1 MQMHVPLLSIIVFL
15 PLIGSL
21 FVLGSRNRT
30 AMHYVA
36 LVTTLATF
44 AFSLVPLFY
53 FNPELA
59 GFQLE
64 EYFPWIPAWG
74 ISYHL
79 GIDGLS
85 LFLLP
90 LTGLL
95 SVLAVLVSW
104 KRITVKERAYFF
116 SFLILETG
124 MLGVFVSLDTILF
137 YVFWEAMLIPMF
149 LIIGIWGSA
158 NRRYAAIKFLIYTMA
173 GSIFMLVA
181 MIVMAIYTKQYGGH
195 LSFDITVWTQLKLPE
210 NIQYWLFAAFFIAFA
225 IKVPVFPFHTW
236 LPDAHVEAPT
246 AGSVLLAGVLLK
258 MGVYGILRFCFPL
271 FPDAV
276 RYFTPLIMILGLI
289 GVIYAAFVAFA
300 QTDLKKLVAYSSVS
314 HMGLIV
320 IGIFAA
326 NATGIKGG
334 ILQMINHGLSTGAL
348 FILVGALYE
357 RTGTRNMELMG
368 GLARRVPV
376 LAAFFMIVTLSSIGL
391 PGLNGFIGEFFLL
404 LAAFQFQWWLGA
416 LSAITMVLGAIYMLW
431 MYQRV
436 MFEKSRAAAE
446 KTFGDFSLRENI
458 VMIPVII
465 MFVFIGFYPSF
476 FLDRMNKISSTLAA
490 DMNRGAISHTIS
502 AGEK

>member
-1 MQMHVPLLSIIVFL
+1 MQIHFPLLSLIVFL
-15 PLIGSL
+15 PLIGSF
-21 FVLGSRNRT
+21 FVLGLRNRT
-30 AMHYVA
+30 AMHYTA
-36 LVTTLATF
+36 LITTLATF
-44 AFSLVPLFY
+44 ALSLIPLIY
-53 FNPELA
+53 FNPELS
-59 GFQLE
+59 GFQFQESL
-64 EYFPWIPAWG
+64 PWIPAWG

-90 LTGLL
+90 LTGFL

-104 KRITVKERAYFF
+104 KRITFKERAYFF

-158 NRRYAAIKFLIYTMA
+158 NRRYAAVKFLIYTMA
-173 GSIFMLVA
+173 GSIFMLIA
-181 MIVMAIYTKQYGGH
+181 MIFMASYTKQYGGD
-195 LSFDITVWTQLKLPE
+195 LSFDITVWTQLNLPE

-225 IKVPVFPFHTW
+225 IKVPIFPFHTW

-276 RYFTPLIMILGLI
+276 RYFTPAIMFLGLI
-289 GVIYAAFVAFA
+289 GIIYAAFVAFA
-300 QTDLKKLVAYSSVS
+300 QTDLKKLIAYSSVC

-326 NATGIKGG
+326 NQTGIEGG
-334 ILQMINHGLSTGAL
+334 ILQMVNHGLSTGAL

-404 LAAFQFQWWLGA
+404 LAAFRFNWWLGA
-416 LSAITMVLGAIYMLW
+416 LSATTMVLGAIYMLW

-436 MFEKSRAAAE
+436 MFEKSRAPGE
-446 KTFGDFSLRENI
+446 KTFSDFSLRENI
-458 VMIPVII
+458 VMVPVII
-465 MFVFIGFYPSF
+465 MFLFIGLYPSF
-476 FLDRMNKISSTLAA
+476 FLDRLNKISSVLVA
-490 DMNRGAISHTIS
+490 DVNRSAIVETMSS
-502 AGEK
+502 GEK